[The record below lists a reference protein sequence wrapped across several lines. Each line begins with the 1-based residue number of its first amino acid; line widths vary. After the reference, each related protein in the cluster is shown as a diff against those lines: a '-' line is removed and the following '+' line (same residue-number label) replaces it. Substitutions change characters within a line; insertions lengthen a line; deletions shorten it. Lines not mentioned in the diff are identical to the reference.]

1 MLITTTPQVEG
12 KKIKAHL
19 GLASGEA
26 IMGEEV
32 MEWTGM
38 FS

>member
-12 KKIKAHL
+12 KKIKAYL
-19 GLASGEA
+19 GLVSGEA
-26 IMGEEV
+26 IMGEEG